1 MTHGDRLRR
10 TSPRLQR
17 KVSLARALSKLGF
30 TSRSQ
35 ARPLIES
42 GRVSVNGRCI
52 RNPDVRVDPDKEV
65 IRVDEKVVRSAVPI
79 YLMMH
84 KPKGVVTTRSDE
96 RERKTVYDL
105 LGEEGEWLFP
115 VGRLDKE
122 TSGLLLLTNDTQW
135 GNRIAAPESKVP
147 KIYQVKLNR
156 PIAEVDLNR
165 LRGGVLLEEGRT
177 APAEAARLRATER
190 FLPRSAAPG
199 IKRETADG
207 EGEWIALTLREGR
220 NRQVRRMCEAL
231 GYRVEVLVR
240 VQIGRLS
247 LGALPPGGVRP
258 LTLEEVRRL
267 APPSRLLQ

>member
-1 MTHGDRLRR
+1 M
-10 TSPRLQR
+10 
-17 KVSLARALSKLGF
+17 SLARALSKLGL

-52 RNPDVRVDPDKEV
+52 RNPEVRVDPDREV
-65 IRVDEKVVRSAVPI
+65 IRVDGKVIRPAAPI

-135 GNRIAAPESKVP
+135 GNRIAAPESKVA
-147 KIYQVKLNR
+147 KVYHVKLNR
-156 PIAEVDLNR
+156 PITEEDLEQ
-165 LRGGVLLEEGRT
+165 LRSGVLLEEGRT
-177 APAEAARLRATER
+177 ALAEATRLTQ
-190 FLPRSAAPG
+190 
-199 IKRETADG
+199 ADG
-207 EGEWIALTLREGR
+207 LGNRTATRSPGNEAATRKKEWIILTLREGR

-231 GYRVEVLVR
+231 GYQVEALVR
-240 VQIGRLS
+240 VRIGGLA
-247 LGALPPGGVRP
+247 LGDLRPGGSRP
-258 LTLEEVRRL
+258 LTLSEIRQL
-267 APPSRLLQ
+267 ALPSKILSGSNAQRYRDSQRNLRE

>member
-1 MTHGDRLRR
+1 MNRGDRLRR

-65 IRVDEKVVRSAVPI
+65 IRVDEKVVRPAVPI
-79 YLMMH
+79 YLMMN

-156 PIAEVDLNR
+156 PITEVDLNR
-165 LRGGVLLEEGRT
+165 LRQGVLLEEGWT
-177 APAEAARLRATER
+177 APAEAARLRAADR
-190 FLPRSAAPG
+190 LLDRPASQGAAR
-199 IKRETADG
+199 KAA
-207 EGEWIALTLREGR
+207 EGDWIVLTLREGR
-220 NRQVRRMCEAL
+220 NRQVRRMCEAV

-240 VQIGRLS
+240 VQIGSLS

-267 APPSRLLQ
+267 ASPSRLLP